1 MAKLGARLR
10 TGSARRAAGSR
21 GPGPLLLV
29 GLALLGAAR
38 AREPADGGFSLHPP
52 YFNLAE
58 GARITASATCGEE
71 APARGA
77 PRPTEDLYCKLVGGP
92 VAGGDPNQ
100 TIQVSAGRGW
110 VAAGRAGWRGRR
122 RGDAGAGDGLG
133 GERPGT
139 DRSPRAPCRRAGS
152 AFRETGGTPA
162 RPFWLGQSSARPA
175 VRAGRSVPGRRWQ
188 GGRGAGSRS
197 LVAPSPG
204 ILARAG
210 LGFQRGCR
218 WGRGGPALPFP
229 RAGWNL
235 PARKPLGGRREGRAS
250 WSLEPDTEGFTAG
263 AEG

>member
-1 MAKLGARLR
+1 MAKLGARLGA
-10 TGSARRAAGSR
+10 GSAGRAAGSR

-139 DRSPRAPCRRAGS
+139 DRSPRAPSRRAGS

-162 RPFWLGQSSARPA
+162 RPFRLGQRSAGPRAA
-175 VRAGRSVPGRRWQ
+175 VAGREGGWCPFPGRSESRDPGE
-188 GGRGAGSRS
+188 GGSWLPPRLPVGKGRARS
-197 LVAPSPG
+197 A
-204 ILARAG
+204 
-210 LGFQRGCR
+210 
-218 WGRGGPALPFP
+218 FP
-229 RAGWNL
+229 RDKL
-235 PARKPLGGRREGRAS
+235 QP
-250 WSLEPDTEGFTAG
+250 AG
-263 AEG
+263 AQARG